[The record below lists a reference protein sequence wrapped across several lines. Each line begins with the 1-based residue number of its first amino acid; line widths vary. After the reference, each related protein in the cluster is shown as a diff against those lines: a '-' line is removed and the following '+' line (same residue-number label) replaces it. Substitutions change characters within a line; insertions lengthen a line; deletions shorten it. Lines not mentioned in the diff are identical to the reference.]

1 MPKFSTIHIFD
12 SNEIQ
17 IIDETKTK
25 SFSSSSITNFDE
37 AIAYIKSL
45 KPDDK
50 NLVDYRV
57 IHIFNNLHLSYF
69 TNDNINSFTLK
80 WTPEIGTALSVF
92 FDELISKD

>member
-1 MPKFSTIHIFD
+1 MPNFSTIHIFD

-25 SFSSSSITNFDE
+25 SYSTSSIGTFNE
-37 AIAYIKSL
+37 ALAYIKSL
-45 KPDDK
+45 KPDNK
-50 NLVDYRV
+50 ELVDYRV

-69 TNDNINSFTLK
+69 TNDNTNSFTLK